1 MTLKVKSL
9 SKQFKAEQ
17 KIDAVKEACI
27 HLEKGRF
34 LAITGRSGSG
44 KSTLLAMI
52 GGISRPTSGTVLIDG
67 TNLWQLNENA
77 RANFL
82 NQSIGFVF
90 QFASLLPSLRAIDNV
105 ALPALIGGNLNYKEA
120 YARARALLI
129 RVGLAE
135 RANFYPNQLSGGEQ
149 RRVAIARALINMPK
163 ILLADEPT
171 ADLDEETEEEILNL
185 LVEIHR
191 TFDLTLVVV
200 THNPAIADRAD
211 QVIQMK
217 AGQVVAKELE
227 TAGISR
233 QREQAQNSAEN
244 LNATFDS
251 KAPTRDLSSARE
263 LATRELY
270 NLPAHL
276 TAKETRQLGDGIEKF
291 IGRLVLFVV
300 PIILVTCGIN
310 AAISMYQNRCIQEQI
325 NKQAALEELAMK
337 GLRAD
342 IKTITPGPGKSY
354 ILQLYLRN
362 TTEGE
367 PLYVMSPVVRGFIQV
382 GSNWQEIA
390 LKPLETAQPQVAKIT
405 GERLYNYTFETDTTD
420 FAKLIPYYMHIRFTN
435 EMLISPR
442 SQPKEDLIARADSY
456 YVYLKPHNADSK
468 AILKALKF
476 PGDPP
481 VWIPMPPH

>member
-1 MTLKVKSL
+1 MILRTKSL
-9 SKQFKAEQ
+9 SKQFKGEQ
-17 KIDAVKEACI
+17 KVDAVREAVI
-27 HLEKGRF
+27 DLEKGNF

-52 GGISRPTSGTVLIDG
+52 GGISRPTSGSVLIDG
-67 TNLWQLNENA
+67 TDLWQLNENA
-77 RANFL
+77 RANFR

-105 ALPALIGGNLNYKEA
+105 ALPALIGGILNYKEA

-135 RANFYPNQLSGGEQ
+135 RVNFYPAQLSGGEQ
-149 RRVAIARALINMPK
+149 RRVAIARALINTPK

-191 TFDLTLVVV
+191 TFDLTLIVV
-200 THNPAIADRAD
+200 THNPAIAERAD
-211 QVIQMK
+211 QVIRMK
-217 AGQVVAKELE
+217 AGVVVAKELE
-227 TAGISR
+227 TAGVAKLSNR
-233 QREQAQNSAEN
+233 ARN
-244 LNATFDS
+244 LAGDFDNKLPQKGIPLHS
-251 KAPTRDLSSARE
+251 E
-263 LATRELY
+263 LAVHELY
-270 NLPAHL
+270 SLPAHL
-276 TAKETRQLGDGIEKF
+276 TAKETNHLGDGIEKF
-291 IGRLVLFVV
+291 IGRLVLCII
-300 PIILVTCGIN
+300 PIIL
-310 AAISMYQNRCIQEQI
+310 AAWGMSAAVATYQNNCIQEQR

-342 IKTITPGPGKSY
+342 IKNITLGPGKSY

-390 LKPLETAQPQVAKIT
+390 LKPLDTTKPQVAKIN
-405 GERLYNYTFETDTTD
+405 GEELYSYTFETDTTN

-442 SQPKEDLIARADSY
+442 SQPKEDLIARTDSY
-456 YVYLKPHNADSK
+456 YVYLKPHDTDNK
-468 AILKALKF
+468 AILKVLKF